1 MNLPLSRAKI
11 RTNTWQHPEIP
22 SKSVLTGSG
31 LVVRQEMNK
40 FDLDKVSTMRVV
52 TLITFSGSVLSLA
65 LLLLTFYIFVT
76 FR

>member
-1 MNLPLSRAKI
+1 
-11 RTNTWQHPEIP
+11 
-22 SKSVLTGSG
+22 
-31 LVVRQEMNK
+31 MNK

-76 FR
+76 FRYVGSAQA